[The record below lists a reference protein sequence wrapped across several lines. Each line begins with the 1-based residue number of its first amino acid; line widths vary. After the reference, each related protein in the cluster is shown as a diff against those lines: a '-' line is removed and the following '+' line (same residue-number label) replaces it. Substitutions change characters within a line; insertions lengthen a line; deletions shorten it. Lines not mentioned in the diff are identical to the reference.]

1 MRLLV
6 DENLSVR
13 VGQQLA
19 EAGHDVVHVTEVGL
33 ANTDDPVILAW
44 AAEQDRVV
52 VTADSD
58 FTDLLALGGAS
69 RPSVI
74 LVRSSDHL
82 TPPEQAS
89 LLAAAIPVV
98 AEDLATGAVV
108 SLTTERMRV
117 RLLPIRDN

>member
-13 VGQQLA
+13 VAQQLVA
-19 EAGHDVVHVTEVGL
+19 AGHDVVHVTEVGL
-33 ANTDDPVILAW
+33 ANTDDPVILAR

-58 FTDLLALGGAS
+58 FTDLLAVGGAS

-82 TPPEQAS
+82 TPPEQGS
-89 LLAAAIPVV
+89 LLASAIPVV

-108 SLTTERMRV
+108 SLTTERVRV

>member
-13 VGQQLA
+13 VEQQLVA
-19 EAGHDVVHVTEVGL
+19 AGHDVVHVTEVGL

-58 FTDLLALGGAS
+58 FTDLLAVGGAS

-74 LVRSSDHL
+74 LVRSSDRL

-89 LLAAAIPVV
+89 LLAGAIPVV

-117 RLLPIRDN
+117 RLLPIRDT